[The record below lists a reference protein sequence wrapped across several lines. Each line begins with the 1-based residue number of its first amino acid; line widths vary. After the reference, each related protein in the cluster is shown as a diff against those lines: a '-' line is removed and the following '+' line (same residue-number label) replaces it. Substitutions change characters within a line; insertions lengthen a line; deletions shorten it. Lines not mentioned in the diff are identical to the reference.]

1 MKKLMMAAL
10 AAAAL
15 TATFAADSA
24 TGEKKKPRRLTP
36 EIKAMLM
43 ARTGGTVVLRAEG
56 PAFLYVN
63 AQGKVATADLKKV
76 PEELERVLNFPFEM
90 RDEEV
95 KGCPLEAAGGFLGPK
110 AAAAI
115 LIVDDPKIP
124 TTTLQALESRWAI
137 VNVAALSA
145 DKPSDETLAAR
156 VRKEMWR
163 TFAVLMG
170 ASDNQRYGCLMKNV
184 ASLEDLDKLPYETVS
199 PDPFPAVCRTMTKY
213 GMKRNKSATYR
224 KAFIE
229 GWAPPPTTE
238 MQRKIVEEETAR
250 KKAAEA
256 AAGAQPTAK
265 K

>member
-1 MKKLMMAAL
+1 MKRLMMAAAMAAF
-10 AAAAL
+10 AAAS
-15 TATFAADSA
+15 FAADNA
-24 TGEKKKPRRLTP
+24 KDEKKAPRRLTP

-63 AQGKVATADLKKV
+63 AQKKVATADLKKV

-95 KGCPLEAAGGFLGPK
+95 KGCPLDAAGGFISPK
-110 AAAAI
+110 AAAVI

-124 TTTLQALESRWAI
+124 TTTLQAIESKWAI
-137 VNVAALSA
+137 VNVAALAA
-145 DKPSDETLAAR
+145 DKPSAETLAAR

-250 KKAAEA
+250 MKAAEA
-256 AAGAQPTAK
+256 EGAK

>member
-1 MKKLMMAAL
+1 MKKLMVAAFAMAAL
-10 AAAAL
+10 AVA
-15 TATFAADSA
+15 FAAEGDDGA
-24 TGEKKKPRRLTP
+24 KKKPRRLTP

-43 ARTGGTVVLRAEG
+43 ARTGGTVVQRAEG

-63 AQGKVATADLKKV
+63 AQKRVATADLKKV
-76 PEELERVLNFPFEM
+76 PEELERVLNFPFEI
-90 RDEEV
+90 RDAEV
-95 KGCPLEAAGGFLGPK
+95 EGCSLEAAGGFLGPK
-110 AAAAI
+110 AAAVI
-115 LIVDDPKIP
+115 LVADDPKIP

-137 VNVAALSA
+137 VNVAALAA
-145 DKPSDETLAAR
+145 DKPSADVLAAR

-184 ASLEDLDKLPYETVS
+184 ASLADLDALPYETVS

-213 GMKRNKSATYR
+213 GVKRNKSATYR

-229 GWAPPPTTE
+229 GWAPPPTTD

-250 KKAAEA
+250 MKAASE
-256 AAGAQPTAK
+256 GAKAEPK